1 MKKLLPVFASFLAA
15 SSFAAAVSDAT
26 LIRLSPMPKA
36 PVIDGKIAMDEWKD
50 ASTTFGGISTKTG
63 LMTFRKNNFRFG
75 YDDKNL
81 YLAVTSEQPRAPQ
94 KLMGEDS
101 VEFHILPPGK
111 EKPFIIRFDSAGN
124 GVIPAGVKT
133 ANGFAQDLLTCNQG
147 KCWTAEASIPLSS
160 LGVDKMKDGEKWG
173 LQMIRLWSSDPETGY
188 WHKPKTEG
196 ELGTFIPDAKA
207 PAVSFDGFGY
217 HGYEATGNYV
227 WTYRVENP
235 TASALKFASGCYMVG
250 IPGAATLDIEN
261 PDLVGKAEKKLIG
274 NNFTVAPGKTG
285 FFDLYQMA
293 QFPGNP
299 RLLYSLVKNAMTG
312 TEYYKR
318 TMFWDVSASRKSAV
332 YVDRL
337 GLPYLCAG
345 FYPSYGNK
353 LRVAAVFDPKLPCV
367 MAVITVKD
375 AQGKVWKTLKRADFG
390 RPIDDF
396 EEETVLPDLPL
407 GEYTVTLDAS
417 DANGKHYTHER
428 TFALRKFPWQGLDIG
443 MDRVIIPPFKPLK
456 VDPSKKE
463 IYALLTGYKL
473 GGALWDA
480 VYAEGENILAG
491 PVEFLLNGK
500 LFEPGNIRLVSAEK
514 DRVVYTAEVS
524 QGKVKLELKQEY
536 DYDGFCKVTVKV
548 IPQGKVEVN
557 SFELRIPLKNDIVKY
572 YVPLDKSGAR
582 AKGAPDLTIPAG
594 EGILEMKACNTA
606 KGHIEHYFWFGGL
619 YKGISWM
626 MDTDR
631 YFSLDPKKDAQR
643 LSRKNGTV
651 TYTIDIVNTP
661 VTWEKPFE
669 LVMGFEP
676 TPIKPQPEGY
686 RRVGEWMYNYPP
698 PQGADFAGMAA
709 PHNMVSDIYYPLGTV
724 PNGDMGYYQF
734 LFKCRNQV
742 PTEQERR
749 KFVDDY
755 FARNGEWI
763 AKNMPLVDQGVLR
776 RLLSDKR
783 KYGQK
788 YFLLYHNPAMYSCS
802 WPEAEMYKAEW
813 LPWDYPVDDA
823 SNEYIA
829 NHTKEYIDKMLYE
842 MREQARMG
850 YDGMNFDCF
859 PLGGGFN
866 TVIGAGYRTRPGKVP
881 FIHNGNMLQTAPAGI
896 RGGTSLFTWR
906 ELMKR
911 TATMLYVENKL
922 TYGFPWVELHA
933 THSLCVPVTAFC
945 TTTITWERGS
955 GGGEYQTRFPESYIL
970 ADMAGMQSGI
980 IPRPIVST
988 KGAVPGISR
997 TDELKTLIA
1006 ESFGFALMNH
1016 CDQGVERDHENYA
1029 TARDFVFGFG
1039 YGAPDVKTLPFYGKE
1054 KQPVTCNTKDIRMT
1068 QIIRPDGKALLL
1080 IGNMGGAVKAEF
1092 DLSGLGYGKCKL
1104 TDIFTGKTLETPSLE
1119 IPRHGYALIQIE
1131 KQK

>member
-1 MKKLLPVFASFLAA
+1 
-15 SSFAAAVSDAT
+15 
-26 LIRLSPMPKA
+26 
-36 PVIDGKIAMDEWKD
+36 
-50 ASTTFGGISTKTG
+50 
-63 LMTFRKNNFRFG
+63 
-75 YDDKNL
+75 
-81 YLAVTSEQPRAPQ
+81 
-94 KLMGEDS
+94 MGEDS
-101 VEFHILPPGK
+101 VEFHILRGK
-111 EKPFIIRFDSAGN
+111 GKPFIIRFDSAGN

-173 LQMIRLWSSDPETGY
+173 LQMIVSGRATRDRY
-188 WHKPKTEG
+188 WTSRKPKANSERSFRT
-196 ELGTFIPDAKA
+196 PKR
-207 PAVSFDGFGY
+207 PPSVSTDSDTM
-217 HGYEATGNYV
+217 ATKPPEIMSGPIV
-227 WTYRVENP
+227 WKIRLPPPQICFRMLYGRYSRRGHARHRE
-235 TASALKFASGCYMVG
+235 S
-250 IPGAATLDIEN
+250 
-261 PDLVGKAEKKLIG
+261 DLVGKAEKKLIG

-582 AKGAPDLTIPAG
+582 AKGAPDLTIPR
-594 EGILEMKACNTA
+594 EKA
-606 KGHIEHYFWFGGL
+606 
-619 YKGISWM
+619 
-626 MDTDR
+626 
-631 YFSLDPKKDAQR
+631 FSR
-643 LSRKNGTV
+643 
-651 TYTIDIVNTP
+651 
-661 VTWEKPFE
+661 
-669 LVMGFEP
+669 
-676 TPIKPQPEGY
+676 
-686 RRVGEWMYNYPP
+686 
-698 PQGADFAGMAA
+698 
-709 PHNMVSDIYYPLGTV
+709 
-724 PNGDMGYYQF
+724 
-734 LFKCRNQV
+734 
-742 PTEQERR
+742 
-749 KFVDDY
+749 
-755 FARNGEWI
+755 
-763 AKNMPLVDQGVLR
+763 
-776 RLLSDKR
+776 
-783 KYGQK
+783 
-788 YFLLYHNPAMYSCS
+788 
-802 WPEAEMYKAEW
+802 
-813 LPWDYPVDDA
+813 
-823 SNEYIA
+823 
-829 NHTKEYIDKMLYE
+829 
-842 MREQARMG
+842 
-850 YDGMNFDCF
+850 
-859 PLGGGFN
+859 
-866 TVIGAGYRTRPGKVP
+866 
-881 FIHNGNMLQTAPAGI
+881 
-896 RGGTSLFTWR
+896 
-906 ELMKR
+906 
-911 TATMLYVENKL
+911 
-922 TYGFPWVELHA
+922 
-933 THSLCVPVTAFC
+933 
-945 TTTITWERGS
+945 
-955 GGGEYQTRFPESYIL
+955 
-970 ADMAGMQSGI
+970 
-980 IPRPIVST
+980 
-988 KGAVPGISR
+988 
-997 TDELKTLIA
+997 
-1006 ESFGFALMNH
+1006 
-1016 CDQGVERDHENYA
+1016 
-1029 TARDFVFGFG
+1029 
-1039 YGAPDVKTLPFYGKE
+1039 
-1054 KQPVTCNTKDIRMT
+1054 
-1068 QIIRPDGKALLL
+1068 
-1080 IGNMGGAVKAEF
+1080 
-1092 DLSGLGYGKCKL
+1092 
-1104 TDIFTGKTLETPSLE
+1104 
-1119 IPRHGYALIQIE
+1119 
-1131 KQK
+1131 